1 MWRSA
6 QSSEMPAVE
15 INRKPFLL
23 TRSPVSDSDALGWG
37 VAPPPPSGHV
47 HPAIC
52 PEVSA
57 ESPVV
62 VCPPPQLYTGSH
74 PPEFWVGPAPG

>member
-23 TRSPVSDSDALGWG
+23 TRPPVSDSDALGLG
-37 VAPPPPSGHV
+37 VAPPVPSGHV
-47 HPAIC
+47 HPVIC
-52 PEVSA
+52 PVVSA